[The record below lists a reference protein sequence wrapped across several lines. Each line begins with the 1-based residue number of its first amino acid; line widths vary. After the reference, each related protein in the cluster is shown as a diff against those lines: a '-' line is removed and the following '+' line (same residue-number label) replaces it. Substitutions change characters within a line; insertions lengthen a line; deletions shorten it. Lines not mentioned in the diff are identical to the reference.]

1 VDPRSTS
8 STDVDFFRRKP
19 DFQLRDFGASSPD
32 TFFSQK
38 VFSSLARQ
46 PVMVAGTAAAAGSAG
61 AGDDAGSGSLSVVR
75 NDAGISLAC
84 GSGDEAGGAA
94 NSYAAGAGSTCFGAG
109 SDAVDAGLDDRG
121 ETESFAGAGAR
132 LLGAGSNESTR
143 SSRCRLPLASTSAS
157 QLTMDDDRDM
167 SKAAA
172 ATTQSVPTTTVRG
185 ARADWRF
192 ATRER
197 LVPDAEGFD
206 VLVRAR

>member
-46 PVMVAGTAAAAGSAG
+46 PVIVAGTAAAAGSAG

-94 NSYAAGAGSTCFGAG
+94 NSYAAGAGSTCFDAG
-109 SDAVDAGLDDRG
+109 SDAVEAGLDDRG
-121 ETESFAGAGAR
+121 ETELFSGAGAR
-132 LLGAGSNESTR
+132 LFAAGSNESTR
-143 SSRCRLPLASTSAS
+143 SSR
-157 QLTMDDDRDM
+157 
-167 SKAAA
+167 
-172 ATTQSVPTTTVRG
+172 
-185 ARADWRF
+185 
-192 ATRER
+192 
-197 LVPDAEGFD
+197 
-206 VLVRAR
+206 